1 MRRGAWREGENG
13 NDGGLF
19 EMWEVQRLQETFLY
33 GEMGTTVNSGLVLNG
48 NSWSRRLLGL
58 TCLLSS
64 VSAQQMLVGWGSLPS
79 MLLLAAASLAAGICL
94 APQPSLGRPEMTP
107 EGRCCPGV
115 GVGGV
120 SISEIGWVGSR
131 LKVEWHVIRVGP
143 DSLEAVCVCILP
155 SQSCPRRV
163 AVRRR
168 QWLMVDSTLPW
179 GRVTPETPPESHP
192 FPLYPFLSSFP
203 SIQW

>member
-13 NDGGLF
+13 NDGGLL

-79 MLLLAAASLAAGICL
+79 MLLLAATSLVAGICL
-94 APQPSLGRPEMTP
+94 APQPRLGRPEMTP

-115 GVGGV
+115 GVG
-120 SISEIGWVGSR
+120 
-131 LKVEWHVIRVGP
+131 
-143 DSLEAVCVCILP
+143 
-155 SQSCPRRV
+155 
-163 AVRRR
+163 
-168 QWLMVDSTLPW
+168 W
-179 GRVTPETPPESHP
+179 GQH
-192 FPLYPFLSSFP
+192 L
-203 SIQW
+203 